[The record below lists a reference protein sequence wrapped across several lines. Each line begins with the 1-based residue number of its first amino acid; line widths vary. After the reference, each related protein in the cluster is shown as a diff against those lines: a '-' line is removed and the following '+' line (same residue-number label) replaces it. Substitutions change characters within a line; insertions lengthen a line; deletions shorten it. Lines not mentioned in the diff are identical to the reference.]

1 MPFLI
6 RTIAT
11 ALLLLVITVA
21 PLTAQGEVSDT
32 SGTDTVRELTSSVLS
47 GLKFRGV
54 GPALTSGRIGDI
66 AVNPRDHAEYYVAV
80 ASGGVWKTTN
90 DGITFAPVFD
100 GQASYSIGCVTIDPN
115 NPHVVWV
122 GSGENNSQ
130 RSVSWGDG
138 VYRSSDGGK
147 NWKNVGLTTSEHI
160 GKIVI
165 DPTDSRVVYVAAQGP
180 LWGPGGERGLFKTTD
195 AGKSWTPILTIS
207 ENTGVTDVV
216 MDPRDPMV
224 LYAASYQRRRHVWTL
239 INGGPESRIYKSTDG
254 GAHWDVLGGG
264 LPSGDVGRIGLAISP
279 ADPDFLYA
287 IVEAAEGRGGV
298 FRSTDRG
305 ASWEKRSSYLSQSPQ
320 YYNELVCDPRDRE
333 TVYSLDT
340 YTRVSNDG
348 FKTHRTLGG
357 NDHRHVD
364 DHALWID
371 PSNTRHLIIGGD
383 GGLYE
388 TYDGGMQW
396 RFKENLPVTQF
407 YRVTVDNA
415 APFYNIYGGTQDNF
429 SLGGP
434 SRTTRSDGIFSEDWI
449 ITNGGDGFESQIDP
463 TDPNIVYAQ
472 SQYGGIVRFDR
483 ASGERLSIQPQAP
496 PGEDSYRWNWDAPLL
511 ISPHRHT
518 RLYFAANV
526 LFRSDDRG
534 ESWQFISPDLT
545 RRIDRNSLPVM
556 GQIWSPEAVS
566 KNAST
571 SLYGNIV
578 SFDESPL
585 VEGLLYAGTDD
596 GLIQVSEDG
605 GGSWRRIDRIAG
617 VPETTYV
624 SCLLASKHDANTVYA
639 AFENHKMAD
648 FRPYLLRS
656 TDRGRTWVSLAS
668 GLPAHAPVYTVAE
681 DHLTPTLLF
690 AGTEYGVQVTVDGG
704 KKWLKLGAGLPT
716 IAVRDIAIQ
725 TRENDLV
732 LATFGR
738 GFYVLDDYSPLR
750 GIDDQLLRKDAAIFP
765 VRDAL
770 SYVET
775 GHRRIGYQGDTFFAA
790 PNPPFGATFTYF
802 LRDGYTSRKER
813 RKEEEKKLRKDNKIP
828 PYPDWEQ
835 LRDEDDEE
843 APFLLFTIRDHEG
856 TVIRRLREDV
866 TAGVRRAVWDLRLTA
881 RTPVGKDS
889 RTNDHRAMLAM
900 PGRYTV
906 ELSRI
911 DGGRESSLVSA
922 VPFEVRP
929 LANTILPTV
938 DRTALAAFHRRV
950 MDVQGAAIGVQRTL
964 GELRDRLAVL
974 EKTIQV
980 TPALD
985 ARVRS
990 DWTAIRDTLRML
1002 ERRMQGDPTI
1012 SSRNGVQPLSIMER
1026 LNEVV
1031 WGQWNSTSGPTRQH
1045 QREIEIVAAG
1055 LRPILDALRG
1065 IAEAGLPALERA
1077 LEASGA
1083 PWTPGRLPVLR

>member
-1 MPFLI
+1 MKFLTP
-6 RTIAT
+6 TIA
-11 ALLLLVITVA
+11 AILLVLFTTV
-21 PLTAQGEVSDT
+21 PLRAQDADAE
-32 SGTDTVRELTSSVLS
+32 SGNDGTRELTSATLS
-47 GLKFRGV
+47 GLKFRAV

-66 AVNPRDHAEYYVAV
+66 AVNPRNHAEYYVAV

-90 DGITFAPVFD
+90 DGITFTPVFD

-138 VYRSSDGGK
+138 VYRSSDGGQS
-147 NWKNVGLTTSEHI
+147 WKNVGLTTSEHI

-180 LWGPGGERGLFKTTD
+180 LWAPGGERGLFKTTD
-195 AGKSWTPILTIS
+195 AGKSWTAILTIS
-207 ENTGVTDVV
+207 ENTGVTDLV
-216 MDPRDPMV
+216 MDPRDPNV

-254 GAHWDVLGGG
+254 GAHWDVLAGG
-264 LPSGDVGRIGLAISP
+264 LPTGDVGRIGLAISP
-279 ADPDFLYA
+279 ADPDYVYA
-287 IVEAAEGRGGV
+287 IIEAAEQRGGV

-305 ASWEKRSSYLSQSPQ
+305 ASWEKRSGYLSQSPQ
-320 YYNELVCDPRDRE
+320 YYNELVCDPHDRE

-364 DHALWID
+364 DHALWIN

-388 TYDGGMQW
+388 TYDGGLQW

-434 SRTTRSDGIFSEDWI
+434 SRTTRADGIFNEDWF

-472 SQYGGIVRFDR
+472 SQHGGLIRFDK
-483 ASGERLSIQPQAP
+483 ASGERLGIQPQAP

-534 ESWQFISPDLT
+534 ERWTVVSPDLT
-545 RRIDRNSLPVM
+545 RRIDRNTLPVM
-556 GQIWSPEAVS
+556 GRVWGPEAVS

-578 SFDESPL
+578 SLDESPL
-585 VEGLLYAGTDD
+585 VEGLLYVGTDD

-605 GGSWRRIDRIAG
+605 GANWRKIERIAG

-624 SCLLASKHDANTVYA
+624 SCLRASAHDANTVYA
-639 AFENHKMAD
+639 AFENHKIGD
-648 FRPYLLRS
+648 FKPYVLKS
-656 TDRGRTWVSLAS
+656 TDRGRTWSSIAA
-668 GLPAHAPVYTVAE
+668 GLPAHAPVYSLAE
-681 DHLTPTLLF
+681 DHVVPTLLF
-690 AGTEYGVQVTVDGG
+690 VGTEYGVQVTVDGG
-704 KKWLKLGAGLPT
+704 KKWMKLGAGLPP

-725 TRENDLV
+725 ARENDLV

-750 GIDDQLLRKDAAIFP
+750 RINEDLPREQAVIFP
-765 VRDAL
+765 VREAL
-770 SYVET
+770 GYIESQ
-775 GHRRIGYQGDTFFAA
+775 HRRIGYQGNTFFAA

-802 LRDGYTSRKER
+802 LRDAFTSLKEQRKKEEKELRKENTVPPYPAWERLR
-813 RKEEEKKLRKDNKIP
+813 REDEEEKP
-828 PYPDWEQ
+828 SV
-835 LRDEDDEE
+835 
-843 APFLLFTIRDHEG
+843 LFTIRDGNG
-856 TVIRRLREDV
+856 TVVRRLRDDV
-866 TAGVRRAVWDLRLTA
+866 AAGVRRIVWDLRYTA
-881 RTPVGKDS
+881 LTPVGKDS
-889 RTNDHRAMLAM
+889 RTNDHRAMLVV

-906 ELSRI
+906 ELSRVEE
-911 DGGRESSLVSA
+911 GRETLLVNP
-922 VPFEVRP
+922 VPFDVRP
-929 LANTILPTV
+929 LTNTTLPAT
-938 DRTALAAFHRRV
+938 DRVALAAFHRRV
-950 MDVQGAAIGVQRTL
+950 MEVQGAALGVRRYL
-964 GELRDRLAVL
+964 GELGDRLVVL
-974 EKTIQV
+974 EKTILV
-980 TPALD
+980 TTNAD
-985 ARVRS
+985 ARVRNA
-990 DWTAIRDTLRML
+990 WIAIRDTLREL
-1002 ERRMQGDPTI
+1002 ERRMQGDRTI
-1012 SSRNGVQPLSIMER
+1012 SSRHSVQPLSIMER
-1026 LNEVV
+1026 LNEVT
-1031 WGQWNSTSGPTRQH
+1031 WGQWNSTSGPTPQHRQ
-1045 QREIEIVAAG
+1045 EIERVAAQ
-1055 LRPILDALRG
+1055 LTPVIDALRDIG
-1065 IAEAGLPALERA
+1065 ASSLPALERT
-1077 LEASGA
+1077 LEAAGA
-1083 PWTPGRLPVLR
+1083 PWTPGRLPALR